1 MNKRMRVRTLMGA
14 MLLVAL
20 AQPALADSA
29 VLQETC
35 EILSRVVR
43 WLVGVGYATGV
54 IGFAFLSIKTSA
66 SGRFRSGD
74 FLGLMGGMFL
84 LGAVPSFI
92 AFLVKDTFSYT
103 C

>member
-1 MNKRMRVRTLMGA
+1 MNGQMRTRTLMGA

-29 VLQETC
+29 ILQETC
-35 EILSRVVR
+35 EVISRVVR

-54 IGFAFLSIKTSA
+54 IGFALLSIKTA
-66 SGRFRSGD
+66 GSGRFRSAD